1 MCSLFRSLAHGVHRS
16 SHCSALLSAVMVC
29 CRHCCLILKFA
40 SAAACTTTHSGR
52 GANRTRTRTRT
63 HTHTHRRTHRLKGIR
78 HRPFV
83 WPKSI
88 SQLCQQCSSWT
99 QRDVY
104 VLSTLI
110 IIWLGLSWIYCAR
123 CFFLTS
129 CAAISSICQRFN
141 SLQLCQILHCS
152 VSSATSP
159 ILAHFVA

>member
-1 MCSLFRSLAHGVHRS
+1 MRSLSLFRSLAHSV
-16 SHCSALLSAVMVC
+16 HCSSLSSALFSAVIAC

-40 SAAACTTTHSGR
+40 SAAAFATTHSGP
-52 GANRTRTRTRT
+52 GATRTRTRT
-63 HTHTHRRTHRLKGIR
+63 HIHILKGIR

-141 SLQLCQILHCS
+141 SLLLCQIFLRS
-152 VSSATSP
+152 VSSSTS
-159 ILAHFVA
+159 LVLVHFVA